1 MDRRQPHRRSWR
13 TRNKLK
19 QAASRISFAPKGLEM
34 LEARQLLAADV
45 IISEIMFHPSS
56 GDDGQEYVELF
67 NKGDATADLTNWNF
81 DQGVNFTFTGGTLD
95 PGNYLVVAANLAKFN
110 AKYPGVSNV
119 VGGWT
124 SSLSNSGEQI
134 ELIDNLGATV
144 DQVTYADDGNWG
156 VRERGRG
163 VNLVGGITS
172 SGNTATVNL
181 FDHGYTNGDTVQIF
195 GADQPEYNGTFVISS
210 VTNTTFQYTMAA

>member
-1 MDRRQPHRRSWR
+1 MDRRQSHRRNWR

-19 QAASRISFAPKGLEM
+19 QAAAKISLASTGLEM

-67 NKGDATADLTNWNF
+67 NRGDAAATLTNWKF
-81 DQGVNFTFTGGTLD
+81 DSGINYTFTGGSLA
-95 PGNYLVVAANLAKFN
+95 PGQFLVGAADLAKFN

-124 SSLSNSGEQI
+124 GTLSNGGEQI
-134 ELIDNLGATV
+134 ELIDDLGATV

-163 VNLVGGITS
+163 ADLLGGIS
-172 SGNTATVNL
+172 ASGTTATVSL
-181 FDHGYTNGDTVQIF
+181 FDHGYTTGDTVQIF
-195 GADQPEYNGTFVISS
+195 GANQSDYNGTFTITGT
-210 VTNTTFQYTMAA
+210 TNSTFTYEM